1 MPTLT
6 PTGLREAERHLA
18 GIDAD
23 WAGLVRTVGP
33 CDLRPVRGRE
43 PYEALVR
50 SVAYQQLHTRAGD
63 TILGRMLD
71 LYPQRRFPAPA
82 ALLAT
87 DAATLRACGY
97 SARKV
102 ETMHGIA
109 AATLE
114 GIVPSRRQAA
124 RMDNERL
131 VERLVALR
139 GVGRWTVEMCLIF
152 TLGRTDVLPVDDFGV
167 RDGYRRLK
175 QLDALPS
182 AREIT
187 ALGMPWAPWRSVA
200 SWYLW
205 RLPRTAGTG
214 GAAPG

>member
-1 MPTLT
+1 MPILT
-6 PTGLREAERHLA
+6 RAHLVEAQRHLA

-23 WAGLVRTVGP
+23 WATLVRTVGP
-33 CDLRPVRGRE
+33 CTLRPVRGRE

-50 SVAYQQLHTRAGD
+50 SVAYQQLHTCAAD

-71 LYPQRRFPAPA
+71 LYPERRFPSPE

-87 DAATLRACGY
+87 DTATLRACGY

-109 AATLE
+109 AAALE
-114 GIVPSRRQAA
+114 GVVPTRRQAA
-124 RMDNERL
+124 RMEDGQL
-131 VERLVALR
+131 VERLVPLR

-152 TLGRTDVLPVDDFGV
+152 TLGRPDVLPVDDFGV

-175 QLDALPS
+175 RLKMQPS
-182 AREIT
+182 ARELA
-187 ALGMPWAPWRSVA
+187 ALGAPWAPWRSVA

-205 RLPRTAGTG
+205 RHPRTA
-214 GAAPG
+214 